1 MHLGYFPGFH
11 IKKYASSLYLRD
23 LNVLGELSMQTPFRP
38 GGAKKDREENRF
50 PFRENN
56 VGKSNKLDHPQR
68 ICYHLIL
75 EMPP

>member
-1 MHLGYFPGFH
+1 
-11 IKKYASSLYLRD
+11 
-23 LNVLGELSMQTPFRP
+23 MQTPFRP